1 MLHHPNARTC
11 WPKVRLDQA
20 EMQTVF
26 VIETDLALLPDDPA
40 YDHEAFSTFVE
51 AIRAYLAD
59 HPSYDRA
66 EVIPIRGW
74 GEGHPLTVTRR
85 SLRGTLE
92 GLAPG
97 LEPIVIAPAW

>member
-1 MLHHPNARTC
+1 MARIVAWLSGLKSGSNMLHHPNARTC

-74 GEGHPLTVTRR
+74 EK
-85 SLRGTLE
+85 
-92 GLAPG
+92 
-97 LEPIVIAPAW
+97 VIP

>member
-1 MLHHPNARTC
+1 
-11 WPKVRLDQA
+11 
-20 EMQTVF
+20 MQTVF

-66 EVIPIRGW
+66 EVSDSRL
-74 GEGHPLTVTRR
+74 GEGRPLTVTRR

>member
-11 WPKVRLDQA
+11 WPKVRFDQA

-40 YDHEAFSTFVE
+40 YAHEAFSTFVE

-59 HPSYDRA
+59 HPSYIGPKLFRF
-66 EVIPIRGW
+66 EVG
-74 GEGHPLTVTRR
+74 RR
-85 SLRGTLE
+85 SSPNGHAP
-92 GLAPG
+92 LAARHARRSRAG
-97 LEPIVIAPAW
+97 A

>member
-40 YDHEAFSTFVE
+40 YDHEAFSTF

-74 GEGHPLTVTRR
+74 EK
-85 SLRGTLE
+85 
-92 GLAPG
+92 
-97 LEPIVIAPAW
+97 VIP

>member
-1 MLHHPNARTC
+1 MLDHPNARTC
-11 WPKVRLDQA
+11 WPKVRLDHN

-74 GEGHPLTVTRR
+74 EK
-85 SLRGTLE
+85 
-92 GLAPG
+92 
-97 LEPIVIAPAW
+97 VIP